1 MKNVLI
7 FVAGAA
13 VGSLV
18 TVKLLKDHYEQKANE
33 EIKSVKEVFSRR
45 KKELEQAEKDNAEY
59 LRRANAYSRESS
71 VDKPE
76 EEDDVEDDI
85 YVIPPEE
92 FGILKHYEQV
102 SWSYYEDGTVLDE
115 NDDIVTD
122 VERLIGK
129 DTLSRIGEFED
140 DAIHVR
146 NTRINTDFEI
156 LYEAKRIAPVE

>member
-7 FVAGAA
+7 FIAGVA

-18 TVKLLKDHYEQKANE
+18 TVKLVKDHYEQKANE
-33 EIKSVKEVFSRR
+33 EIASVKEVFSRR

-59 LRRANAYSRESS
+59 LRRVNAYNRESS
-71 VDKPE
+71 IEQAE
-76 EEDDVEDDI
+76 EEDVSDDI

-115 NDDIVTD
+115 NDDVVTD
-122 VERLIGK
+122 VEGLIGK

-156 LYEAKRIAPVE
+156 LYEAKRITPDE

>member
-7 FVAGAA
+7 FVAGVA

-18 TVKLLKDHYEQKANE
+18 TVKLVKDHYEQKANE
-33 EIKSVKEVFSRR
+33 EIASVKEVFSRR

-59 LRRANAYSRESS
+59 LRRVNAYNRESS
-71 VDKPE
+71 IEQAE
-76 EEDDVEDDI
+76 EEDVSDDI

-115 NDDIVTD
+115 NDDVVTD
-122 VERLIGK
+122 VEGLIGK

-156 LYEAKRIAPVE
+156 LYEAKRITPDE